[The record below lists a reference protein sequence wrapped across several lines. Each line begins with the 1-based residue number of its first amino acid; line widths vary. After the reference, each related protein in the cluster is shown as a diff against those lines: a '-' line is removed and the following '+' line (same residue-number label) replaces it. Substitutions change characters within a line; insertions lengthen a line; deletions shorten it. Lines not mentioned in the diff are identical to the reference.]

1 MTRHHI
7 TKHDKTLHYITL
19 HYIKLHYITLHYKTN
34 QGYTLL
40 NATNYDSRSLLSVTC
55 KHV

>member
-1 MTRHHI
+1 M
-7 TKHDKTLHYITL
+7 TKHDITLHYITL
-19 HYIKLHYITLHYKTN
+19 HYITLHYITLHYITKTN

-40 NATNYDSRSLLSVTC
+40 NATYYDSRSLLRVTC

>member
-1 MTRHHI
+1 M
-7 TKHDKTLHYITL
+7 TKHYITLHYITL
-19 HYIKLHYITLHYKTN
+19 HYITLHYITLHYITLHYITKTN

-40 NATNYDSRSLLSVTC
+40 NATNYDSLLRVTC